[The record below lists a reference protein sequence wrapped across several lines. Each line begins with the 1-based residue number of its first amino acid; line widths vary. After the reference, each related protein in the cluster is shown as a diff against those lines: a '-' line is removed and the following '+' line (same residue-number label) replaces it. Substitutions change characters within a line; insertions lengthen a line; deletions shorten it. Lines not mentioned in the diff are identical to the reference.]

1 MEHSRNEIF
10 CCVPPPLCER
20 KKERER
26 EGGGGAGIVY
36 VSVYENGVCGCSLVV
51 HVSMVLVE
59 CVIYRL
65 CSLQNVFSMERV

>member
-1 MEHSRNEIF
+1 MRFSAAFLHP
-10 CCVPPPLCER
+10 CVRER
-20 KKERER
+20 KKGRER
-26 EGGGGAGIVY
+26 GGGGAGIVY